1 MKKIF
6 FLWILLFPLFAMAE
20 EELAKNP
27 LDISEIA
34 AQEVKGILFLGS
46 WDQVHRHIPNPTY
59 GVISNGVVLLKDQR
73 PFLDELGKRYL
84 GKLFTSEMIEALKSD
99 VADFYKKNNQL
110 FVAISV
116 PRHYLSDGILQI
128 VVEEAKLGR
137 IVTRGN
143 QYYAPEQLKEF
154 IRAKPGQ
161 PIDMTQLTQDVAR
174 MNQNPFRR
182 TDVIF
187 RPGKKSDLADLELA
201 TIDRWPYRIYMGGDN
216 TGTAPTDRDRL
227 FFGFNFGKTIVKDSE
242 VAYQFTCAPNWNLFY
257 AHTAFCRIPCP
268 KRQTLILF
276 GGYSQVQPKVHPNK
290 ETSTSWQVDGR
301 YRFPI
306 ITNSLFLQE
315 IIVGYDFKQVSSHEK
330 THDHTVLFQGE
341 ADINQF
347 MVGYDL
353 GQRGKKH
360 RASFVVELYGNPG
373 SITTR
378 NKASD
383 YEKFRYAAGPTY
395 LYLKMSQSFAYQFH
409 PLFWFSYDLNAQA
422 ATKNLLPSEQ
432 MTLTGYNAVR
442 GFEERVVSVDNGILL
457 NASLETVRWSLGKSF
472 GLTKKAFDELY
483 FLLFFDCGFGANH
496 KTAPQESS
504 CVNLGSIG
512 PGIKYQ
518 IDRWFSARFD
528 YGFQLWHNGFKNPTD
543 SRYNFGL
550 MMSY

>member
-1 MKKIF
+1 MKKIIL
-6 FLWILLFPLFAMAE
+6 FLIITFPFLLAANDE
-20 EELAKNP
+20 VAIKP
-27 LDISEIA
+27 LDGIEVA
-34 AQEVKGILFLGS
+34 FQEVKGIVFLGS
-46 WDQVHRHIPNPTY
+46 WDQVRRTLSNPIY
-59 GVISNGVVLLKDQR
+59 GVISSGVSLLNQEQQ
-73 PFLDELGKRYL
+73 FLDELRKQYL
-84 GKLFTSEMIEALKSD
+84 GQLFTEEMIRSLKLE
-99 VADFYKKNNQL
+99 VADFYKRKNQP

-116 PRHYLSDGILQI
+116 PRHYLSNGILQI
-128 VVEEAKLGR
+128 VIEEAKLGR

-143 QYYAPEQLKEF
+143 QYYAPDQLREL

-161 PIDMTQLTQDVAR
+161 PIDMTELTQDLAR

-182 TDVIF
+182 TDLIF
-187 RPGKKSDLADLELA
+187 RPGKKPDLTDLELV

-216 TGTAPTDRDRL
+216 TGTDPTDRDRL

-242 VAYQFTCAPNWNLFY
+242 VSYQFTCAPNWNLFY
-257 AHTAFCRIPCP
+257 AHTASCRIPCP
-268 KRQTLILF
+268 KKQTLIFF
-276 GGYSQVQPKVHPNK
+276 GGYSQVEPKAHPNK
-290 ETSTSWQVDGR
+290 EKSTSWQVDSR

-306 ITNSLFLQE
+306 ITNSRFLQE
-315 IIVGYDFKQVSSHEK
+315 IVVGYDFKQVSSREK
-330 THDHTVLFQGE
+330 NHNHTVLFQGD

-347 MVGYDL
+347 MIGYDL
-353 GQRGKKH
+353 GRRGKKA
-360 RASFVVELYGNPG
+360 RASFALELYGNPG
-373 SITTR
+373 GITTR
-378 NKASD
+378 NHASD

-395 LYLKMSQSFAYQFH
+395 LYLKMSQSFACQFNQF
-409 PLFWFSYDLNAQA
+409 FWFSYDINAQA

-442 GFEERVVSVDNGILL
+442 GFEERIVNVDNGILL
-457 NASLETVRWSLGKSF
+457 NSSLETVRWSLGKSF

-496 KTAPQESS
+496 KTAPGESS
-504 CVNLGSIG
+504 SVNLGSIG

-528 YGFQLWHNGFKNPTD
+528 YGFQLWHSGFKNPTD